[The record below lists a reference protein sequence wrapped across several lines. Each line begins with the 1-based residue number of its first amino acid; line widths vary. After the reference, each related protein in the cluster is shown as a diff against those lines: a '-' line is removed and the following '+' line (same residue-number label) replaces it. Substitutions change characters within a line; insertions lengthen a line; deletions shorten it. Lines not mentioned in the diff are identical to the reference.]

1 MDSRP
6 RLVAISG
13 PLQGR
18 EFPLEDQT
26 TLGRDPSNQISLNE
40 HWVSR
45 QHCSI
50 KKAADGFTIVD
61 LGSHNGTFVN
71 GVPVKEHQLE
81 HGNRIQIADSTF
93 IFLLGEEVSPRA
105 SDAVEMDDGRSPHR
119 STIQLRREDAI
130 YLEPERIS
138 KAHLPPST
146 IERDLGALLK
156 VSSAIA
162 SLQDMDELQREIL
175 DRVFEIV
182 PAERGAILL
191 GAETGGKFVS
201 ELWRHR
207 EGTSDKPVQVIRT
220 LVEQVQRDRAAIL
233 SNQPTKDSKLAKSA
247 SLLTS
252 LIQSVL
258 CLPLV
263 SGDRFVGV
271 LYLDSRD
278 PDVRFD
284 EDQLEL
290 LTAIAGITASSL
302 ENARHLGGL
311 EAENERLQHDAIV
324 EHNMVGEGRA
334 MSEVYKLIGKV
345 APTDSTVLITGESG
359 TGKELAARALH
370 RASSRKAKPFWKID
384 CTTLTENLLES
395 ELFGHE
401 KGAFTG
407 AITQK
412 KGRLELADEGTVFL
426 DEMGELPVPL
436 QSKLLRVLQDRE
448 FERIGGTRPISV
460 DIRLIVATNRNLE
473 EEMKK
478 GNFREDLFY
487 RLNVVPITLPPLRE
501 RREDIPL
508 LANYFTAK
516 YSKKIKRRIVGISP
530 EALAILQSYDFP
542 GNVRELENA
551 IERAIVL
558 GSTDTILPEDLPEN
572 LLDAK
577 PAAPAGSI
585 PTYNEAL
592 TEMKKK
598 LVLDAVTQSGGNY
611 TDAAK
616 KLGLHPNYLHRL
628 IRNLDIKDEL
638 KSS

>member
-1 MDSRP
+1 
-6 RLVAISG
+6 
-13 PLQGR
+13 LQGR

-45 QHCSI
+45 QHCQI
-50 KKAADGFTIVD
+50 KKAAGGFTIVD
-61 LGSHNGTFVN
+61 LGSHNGTFLN
-71 GVPVKEHQLE
+71 GVPVKEHELE

-93 IFLLGEEVSPRA
+93 IFLFGEEVSSRA

-119 STIQLRREDAI
+119 STIQLRLEDAI
-130 YLEPERIS
+130 YLQPEKIS

-146 IERDLGALLK
+146 IERDLSALLK
-156 VSSAIA
+156 VSSAIT
-162 SLQDMDELQREIL
+162 SLQDMDELQKELL
-175 DRVFEIV
+175 DQIFEIV

-201 ELWRHR
+201 EFGRHR

-278 PDVRFD
+278 PEVRFD

-290 LTAIAGITASSL
+290 LTAIAGIAASSL

-311 EAENERLQHDAIV
+311 EAENERLQHDAII

-334 MSEVYKLIGKV
+334 MSEVYKFIGKV

-359 TGKELAARALH
+359 TGKELAARAVH
-370 RASSRKAKPFWKID
+370 RASSRKVKPFWKID

-460 DIRLIVATNRNLE
+460 DIRLVVATNRNLA

-487 RLNVVPITLPPLRE
+487 RLNVVAITLPPLRE

-516 YSKKIKRRIVGISP
+516 YSKKIKRRIAGISP